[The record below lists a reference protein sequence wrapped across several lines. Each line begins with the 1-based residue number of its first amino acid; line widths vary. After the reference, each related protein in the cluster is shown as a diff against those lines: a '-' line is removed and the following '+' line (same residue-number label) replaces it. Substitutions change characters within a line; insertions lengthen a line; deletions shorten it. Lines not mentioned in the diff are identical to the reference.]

1 MNPHRQEGIRFLS
14 HGGDDGEMD
23 GNCGQNKAFKTGRF
37 GELDFYYFEDT
48 SREGS
53 RSTTLE
59 GEEN

>member
-1 MNPHRQEGIRFLS
+1 MNPDRQEEIWFVF

-48 SREGS
+48 SREGPG
-53 RSTTLE
+53 STTLE